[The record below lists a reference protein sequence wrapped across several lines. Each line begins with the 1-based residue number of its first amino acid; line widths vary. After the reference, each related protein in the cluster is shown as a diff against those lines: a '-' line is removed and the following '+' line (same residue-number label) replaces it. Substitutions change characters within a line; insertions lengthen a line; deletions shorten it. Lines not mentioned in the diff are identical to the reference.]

1 MGRVMMVTRIKG
13 PKISL
18 CKKYLKDTS
27 SKSGNGKPLFFK
39 TCNLGRWVVLLMIL
53 TSSLNMVEANESSTK
68 GAIEGDWI
76 TYYYN
81 VSNIGDVNLTDV
93 KVTDDKVAP
102 IYIAGDVN
110 NDKWLNLN
118 EVWLYK
124 AWYKV
129 KQSDLMSDIVNTA
142 NVTAKDPCGKLVD
155 DQDIEVVKT
164 AYKDGEPIQY
174 GQFCEAQKITGTGII
189 DASTSMRDR
198 KIGLEYYNTM
208 NGDGDIELDQEQ
220 AYSEVSDKLKRSI
233 ESVNGGKESTL
244 NLYENSKLTYSG
256 NNPLQGEKYL
266 HSESLNGGT
275 GANVREAFSV
285 QDMEKEEVSFYA
297 QTMPYQPRDGLKN
310 FRKGMKEA
318 GRNIK
323 RVDELMKTKEGISNP
338 AYLLGL
344 QVKNTFN
351 GTWGT
356 DASWHKIFYK
366 NIKAHEM
373 FSGNFEVEKQI
384 KFHQY
389 PVKDKREMA
398 CNGID
403 C

>member
-1 MGRVMMVTRIKG
+1 MTMVDAEGAPIQQ
-13 PKISL
+13 
-18 CKKYLKDTS
+18 
-27 SKSGNGKPLFFK
+27 
-39 TCNLGRWVVLLMIL
+39 
-53 TSSLNMVEANESSTK
+53 ANE
-68 GAIEGDWI
+68 GDII

-81 VSNIGDVNLTDV
+81 VSNIGNVNLTNV
-93 KVTDDKVAP
+93 KVTDDKVVP
-102 IYIAGDVN
+102 IYVSGDAN
-110 NDKWLNLN
+110 KDSWLNLS
-118 EVWLYK
+118 EVWLFRAIYQ
-124 AWYKV
+124 V
-129 KQSDLMSDIVNTA
+129 KKSDLKGDIINIATA
-142 NVTAKDPCGKLVD
+142 TAQDQCGKPVD
-155 DQDIEVVKT
+155 DQDIEIVKT

-198 KIGLEYYNTM
+198 KIALKYFNTM

-220 AYSEVSDKLKRSI
+220 AYSEVSDKLERSI
-233 ESVNGGKESTL
+233 ESVNDGKESTL
-244 NLYENSKLTYSG
+244 NLYENSRLTYSG

-266 HSESLNGGT
+266 HSESLYGGT

-285 QDMEKEEVSFYA
+285 QDMEKEEVSFFA

-323 RVDELMKTKEGISNP
+323 RVDELMKTKEDISNP

-373 FSGNFEVEKQI
+373 FSGNFEIEKQI
-384 KFHQY
+384 KFHLN
-389 PVKDKREMA
+389 PLKDKSYVA
-398 CNGID
+398 CIGID

>member
-1 MGRVMMVTRIKG
+1 MKG
-13 PKISL
+13 VLMKMIITAECREINL
-18 CKKYLKDTS
+18 E
-27 SKSGNGKPLFFK
+27 SGNVGFSSLEKSRFTIKLII
-39 TCNLGRWVVLLMIL
+39 LIIL
-53 TSSLNMVEANESSTK
+53 TIAFSTVEADQLNIAQAK
-68 GAIEGDWI
+68 EGDLI

-81 VSNIGDVNLTDV
+81 VSNIGDVDLTNV
-93 KVTDDKVAP
+93 VVVDDKVDP
-102 IYIAGDVN
+102 FYVSGDSN
-110 NDKWLNLN
+110 EDNQLNLN
-118 EVWLYK
+118 EIWHYK
-124 AWYKV
+124 AFYKV
-129 KQSDLMSDIVNTA
+129 TKADLEGDITNVA
-142 NVTAKDPCGKLVD
+142 VVTALDPCGKLVND
-155 DQDIEVVKT
+155 RDIEVVKT

-198 KIGLEYYNTM
+198 KIALEYYNTM

-233 ESVNGGKESTL
+233 ESVNDGKESTL
-244 NLYENSKLTYSG
+244 NLYENSRLTYSG

-266 HSESLNGGT
+266 HSESLYGGT

-285 QDMEKEEVSFYA
+285 QDMEKEEVSFFA

>member
-1 MGRVMMVTRIKG
+1 MSAVQLNGARMPIPEIGVAPTRSDKNCLLSHNTSHLCRCRWAFMLLIFVVTLAIDG
-13 PKISL
+13 
-18 CKKYLKDTS
+18 T
-27 SKSGNGKPLFFK
+27 
-39 TCNLGRWVVLLMIL
+39 
-53 TSSLNMVEANESSTK
+53 EASPMPEAK
-68 GAIEGDWI
+68 EGDLI

-81 VSNIGDVNLTDV
+81 VSNIGNVDLSEVV
-93 KVTDDKVAP
+93 VTDDKVNP
-102 IYIAGDVN
+102 IYISGDVN
-110 NDKWLNLN
+110 KDGLLNLH

-124 AWYKV
+124 ATYNVSKD
-129 KQSDLMSDIVNTA
+129 DLNHDILNTA
-142 NVTAKDPCGKLVD
+142 YATAKDPCGKLVD
-155 DQDIEVVKT
+155 DQDIAIVKT

-174 GQFCEAQKITGTGII
+174 GQFCEAQKITGNGII

-198 KIGLEYYNTM
+198 KIALEYYNTM

-233 ESVNGGKESTL
+233 ESVNDGKESTL
-244 NLYENSKLTYSG
+244 NLYENSRLTYSG

-266 HSESLNGGT
+266 HSESLYGGT

-285 QDMEKEEVSFYA
+285 QDMEKEEVSFFA
-297 QTMPYQPRDGLKN
+297 QTMPYQPHDGLKN

>member
-1 MGRVMMVTRIKG
+1 MKMIITAECREIN
-13 PKISL
+13 L
-18 CKKYLKDTS
+18 E
-27 SKSGNGKPLFFK
+27 SGNVGFSSLEKSRFTIKLII
-39 TCNLGRWVVLLMIL
+39 LIIL
-53 TSSLNMVEANESSTK
+53 TIAFSTVEADQLNIAQAK
-68 GAIEGDWI
+68 EGDLI

-81 VSNIGDVNLTDV
+81 VSNIGDVDLTNV
-93 KVTDDKVAP
+93 VVVDDKVDP
-102 IYIAGDVN
+102 FYVSGDSN
-110 NDKWLNLN
+110 EDNQLNLN
-118 EVWLYK
+118 EIWHYK
-124 AWYKV
+124 AFYKV
-129 KQSDLMSDIVNTA
+129 TKADLEGDITNVA
-142 NVTAKDPCGKLVD
+142 VVTALDPCGKLVND
-155 DQDIEVVKT
+155 RDIEVVKT

-198 KIGLEYYNTM
+198 KIALEYYNTM

-233 ESVNGGKESTL
+233 ESVNDGKESTL
-244 NLYENSKLTYSG
+244 NLYENSRLTYSG

-266 HSESLNGGT
+266 HSESLYGGT

-285 QDMEKEEVSFYA
+285 QDMEKEEVSFFA

>member
-1 MGRVMMVTRIKG
+1 MKSILVANDGLGLITTNLKNLILIYNKEFNINFNFTRAILMLAL
-13 PKISL
+13 IILAS
-18 CKKYLKDTS
+18 TF
-27 SKSGNGKPLFFK
+27 PLAD
-39 TCNLGRWVVLLMIL
+39 
-53 TSSLNMVEANESSTK
+53 ANETMAK
-68 GAIEGDWI
+68 QVKQGDLI
-76 TYYYN
+76 IYN
-81 VSNIGDVNLTDV
+81 YSVKNIGEVNLTKV
-93 KVTDDKVAP
+93 KVADNQIVPNYVSGDDNED
-102 IYIAGDVN
+102 G
-110 NDKWLNLN
+110 WLNLS
-118 EVWLYK
+118 EVWIYK
-124 AWYKV
+124 ALYRV
-129 KQSDLMSDIVNTA
+129 RQSDLVDDIINKANATA
-142 NVTAKDPCGKLVD
+142 RDPCGNPVND
-155 DQDIEVVKT
+155 TDIAIVKT
-164 AYKDGEPIQY
+164 ATKDGEPIQY

-189 DASTSMRDR
+189 DAITSMRDR
-198 KIGLEYYNTM
+198 KIALEYHNTM

-244 NLYENSKLTYSG
+244 NLYENSRLTYSG

-266 HSESLNGGT
+266 HSESLYGGT

-285 QDMEKEEVSFYA
+285 QDMEKEEVSFFA

-318 GRNIK
+318 GRNIT

>member
-1 MGRVMMVTRIKG
+1 MPRRKDVRLPIHEINSYAIRNKSVEDVKVFFGVCGIK
-13 PKISL
+13 
-18 CKKYLKDTS
+18 
-27 SKSGNGKPLFFK
+27 
-39 TCNLGRWVVLLMIL
+39 RWILLLMMF
-53 TSSLNMVEANESSTK
+53 SLIADMVEAEEAFRAQAK
-68 GAIEGDWI
+68 EGDII

-81 VSNIGDVNLTDV
+81 VSNIGNVNLTDI
-93 KVTDDKVAP
+93 KVIDDKVVP
-102 IYIAGDVN
+102 VYVHGDIN
-110 NDKWLNLN
+110 NDSWLNLS
-118 EVWLYK
+118 EVWFYK
-124 AWYKV
+124 AQYKV
-129 KQSDLMSDIVNTA
+129 KNFDLEGDIINIA
-142 NVTAKDPCGKLVD
+142 NVTALDPCGNPVD
-155 DQDIEVVKT
+155 DHDIEIVKT

-198 KIGLEYYNTM
+198 KIALEYYNTM

-244 NLYENSKLTYSG
+244 NLYENSILAYSG
-256 NNPLQGEKYL
+256 NNPLHGEKYL
-266 HSESLNGGT
+266 HSESLYGGT

-285 QDMEKEEVSFYA
+285 QDMEKEEVSFFA

-310 FRKGMKEA
+310 FRKGMEEA
-318 GRNIK
+318 GRDIK

-373 FSGNFEVEKQI
+373 FSGDFEVEKQI

-389 PVKDKREMA
+389 PVIDKKEMA

>member
-1 MGRVMMVTRIKG
+1 MRGTPTKGRKKPIHEMYLDGMGIKSSDDESSPFRAG
-13 PKISL
+13 SL
-18 CKKYLKDTS
+18 C
-27 SKSGNGKPLFFK
+27 G
-39 TCNLGRWVVLLMIL
+39 WIVMLMIL
-53 TSSLNMVEANESSTK
+53 AMILNIANADETSKEQAK
-68 GAIEGDWI
+68 EGDII

-81 VSNIGDVNLTDV
+81 VSNIGNVDLTNV
-93 KVTDDKVAP
+93 KVTDDKVVP
-102 IYIAGDVN
+102 DYVSGDVN
-110 NDKWLNLN
+110 NDKCLNLN

-124 AWYKV
+124 TTYLV
-129 KQSDLMSDIVNTA
+129 KQSDMMGDIVNTA
-142 NVTAKDPCGKLVD
+142 TATALDPCGNPVND
-155 DQDIEVVKT
+155 TDIEVVKT
-164 AYKDGEPIQY
+164 AYKDGDPIQY

-198 KIGLEYYNTM
+198 KIALKYFNTM

-244 NLYENSKLTYSG
+244 NLYENSRLAYSG
-256 NNPLQGEKYL
+256 YNPLQGEKYL
-266 HSESLNGGT
+266 HSESLYGGT

-285 QDMEKEEVSFYA
+285 QDMEKEEVSFFA

-373 FSGNFEVEKQI
+373 FSGDFEVEKQI

-389 PVKDKREMA
+389 PVIDKKEMA

>member
-1 MGRVMMVTRIKG
+1 MRGTPTKGRKKPIHEMYLDGMGIKSSDDESSPFRAG
-13 PKISL
+13 SL
-18 CKKYLKDTS
+18 C
-27 SKSGNGKPLFFK
+27 G
-39 TCNLGRWVVLLMIL
+39 WIVMLMIL
-53 TSSLNMVEANESSTK
+53 AMILNIANADETSKEQAK
-68 GAIEGDWI
+68 EGDII

-81 VSNIGDVNLTDV
+81 VSNIGNVDLTNV
-93 KVTDDKVAP
+93 KVTDDKVVP
-102 IYIAGDVN
+102 DYVSGDVN
-110 NDKWLNLN
+110 NDKCLNLN

-124 AWYKV
+124 TTYLV
-129 KQSDLMSDIVNTA
+129 KQSDMMGDIVNTA
-142 NVTAKDPCGKLVD
+142 TATALDPCGNPVND
-155 DQDIEVVKT
+155 TDIEVVKT
-164 AYKDGEPIQY
+164 AYKDGDPIQY

-198 KIGLEYYNTM
+198 KIALKYFNTM

-244 NLYENSKLTYSG
+244 NLYENSRLAYSG
-256 NNPLQGEKYL
+256 YNPLQGEKYL
-266 HSESLNGGT
+266 HSESLYGGT

-285 QDMEKEEVSFYA
+285 QDMEKEEVSFFA

-373 FSGNFEVEKQI
+373 F
-384 KFHQY
+384 
-389 PVKDKREMA
+389 
-398 CNGID
+398 
-403 C
+403 